1 MIEIFLFQMQGLP
14 KEEKAEMFCLFES
27 ALRVLTA
34 DDIVNLKQTVEEMTE
49 LGWLLHVLMN
59 EFSL

>member
-1 MIEIFLFQMQGLP
+1 MQGLP

-34 DDIVNLKQTVEEMTE
+34 DDIVDLKQTVEEMTE
-49 LGWLLHVLMN
+49 LGWLLLMN